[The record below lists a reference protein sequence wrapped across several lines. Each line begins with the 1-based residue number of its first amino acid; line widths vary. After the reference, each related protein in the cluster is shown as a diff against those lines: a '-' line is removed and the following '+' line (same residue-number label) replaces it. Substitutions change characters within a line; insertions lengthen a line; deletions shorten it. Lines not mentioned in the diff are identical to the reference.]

1 MSRPNEALP
10 LLNEA
15 LAPFQ
20 AWWADEAVEDILIN
34 RPGEAF
40 VRRGAVTTRHDIP
53 HDVVDLEAIAILAAS
68 LKRQNVGRARPL
80 LSCDLPGGTRLQAVL
95 PPCVEDG
102 TVALAIRRARRTAP
116 TLDDLGKGGIF
127 ADISPNAGGMT
138 EADRALLRLYRDA
151 QAGPED
157 ERQARYSA
165 FLRACVRVRKTI
177 IMCGQ
182 VGSGK
187 TTFGMGLIQ
196 EIPLEDRLVFIQD
209 ADEWNALPH
218 PNRVNLFYS
227 KGEQG
232 AAQVTPNDLVEAS
245 LRLAMDWLAMQELRG
260 AEAFS
265 FLRAR
270 RSGHPGISTAHAE
283 SARAVFPAL
292 ALMVRQHPAAAS
304 VELAT
309 IEQALRGVIDVVIH
323 LHRPGG
329 GFRISDIWFRLAEEG
344 A

>member
-68 LKRQNVGRARPL
+68 LKRQNVGKARPL

-127 ADISPNAGGMT
+127 AEISPSAGGMT

-151 QAGPED
+151 QAGPEG
-157 ERQARYSA
+157 ERQARYGA
-165 FLRACVRVRKTI
+165 FLRAGAQDHHHVRAGGL
-177 IMCGQ
+177 GQ
-182 VGSGK
+182 DDLRHG
-187 TTFGMGLIQ
+187 
-196 EIPLEDRLVFIQD
+196 
-209 ADEWNALPH
+209 ADPGNPAGGP
-218 PNRVNLFYS
+218 
-227 KGEQG
+227 
-232 AAQVTPNDLVEAS
+232 
-245 LRLAMDWLAMQELRG
+245 
-260 AEAFS
+260 
-265 FLRAR
+265 AR
-270 RSGHPGISTAHAE
+270 FHPG
-283 SARAVFPAL
+283 R
-292 ALMVRQHPAAAS
+292 
-304 VELAT
+304 
-309 IEQALRGVIDVVIH
+309 
-323 LHRPGG
+323 
-329 GFRISDIWFRLAEEG
+329 
-344 A
+344 

>member
-1 MSRPNEALP
+1 
-10 LLNEA
+10 
-15 LAPFQ
+15 
-20 AWWADEAVEDILIN
+20 
-34 RPGEAF
+34 
-40 VRRGAVTTRHDIP
+40 
-53 HDVVDLEAIAILAAS
+53 
-68 LKRQNVGRARPL
+68 
-80 LSCDLPGGTRLQAVL
+80 VL

-127 ADISPNAGGMT
+127 ADISPTAGGMT

-151 QAGPED
+151 QAGAVN
-157 ERQARYSA
+157 ERQARYGD
-165 FLRACVRVRKTI
+165 FLRACVRARRTI

-209 ADEWNALPH
+209 TDEWNALPH

-227 KGEQG
+227 KGGQG

>member
-1 MSRPNEALP
+1 
-10 LLNEA
+10 
-15 LAPFQ
+15 
-20 AWWADEAVEDILIN
+20 
-34 RPGEAF
+34 
-40 VRRGAVTTRHDIP
+40 
-53 HDVVDLEAIAILAAS
+53 
-68 LKRQNVGRARPL
+68 
-80 LSCDLPGGTRLQAVL
+80 
-95 PPCVEDG
+95 
-102 TVALAIRRARRTAP
+102 
-116 TLDDLGKGGIF
+116 
-127 ADISPNAGGMT
+127 MT
-138 EADRALLRLYRDA
+138 EADRELLRLYQGA

-157 ERQARYSA
+157 ERLQRYSA
-165 FLRACVRVRKTI
+165 FLRACVKARKTI

-304 VELAT
+304 VDLST

-344 A
+344 T

>member
-53 HDVVDLEAIAILAAS
+53 HDFIDLEAIAILAAS
-68 LKRQNVGRARPL
+68 LKRQNVGKARPL

-138 EADRALLRLYRDA
+138 EADRQLLRLYRDA

-157 ERQARYSA
+157 ERQARYGA
-165 FLRACVRVRKTI
+165 FLRTSVRARKTI

-227 KGEQG
+227 KGGQG

-304 VELAT
+304 VDLST

-344 A
+344 T